1 MNIGLAHRLPIQS
14 TPNPAA
20 VTPTDTATSP
30 NTEPARKSYA
40 ATSPS
45 SAKLHPAT
53 KTYSPRSPNTAPAA
67 QSDTPTSPTCSL
79 HVYPAPVSVMYFLH
93 LSCFLFVIVFICYRF
108 LCIFSFQGLFLQNL
122 IFSKSPQLGSVVT
135 QLSLTT

>member
-30 NTEPARKSYA
+30 NTEPARKSYT

-45 SAKLHPAT
+45 SAKLHPAM

-79 HVYPAPVSVMYFLH
+79 YVYPAPVSVMCSLFS
-93 LSCFLFVIVFICYRF
+93 LSVTGFCLSFLFRAV
-108 LCIFSFQGLFLQNL
+108 SFK
-122 IFSKSPQLGSVVT
+122 ISYFSKSPQLGTVVT